1 VDEELRSP
9 LLDHDP
15 GEPTVF
21 LPGKLLEAARRRKRL
36 PRMKAPAGCLLDFGG
51 ELVQHLAVTGRTLDK
66 PVMCL
71 AHVTNTMA
79 TREEYFEKGGET
91 GLEEALKVCELALEV
106 ALEQEG
112 VKEKK

>member
-1 VDEELRSP
+1 MDEELRSP

-15 GEPTVF
+15 GEPPFF
-21 LPGKLLEAARRRKRL
+21 LPGNLLEAARRRKHL
-36 PRMKAPAGCLLDFGG
+36 PWMKAPAGCLLDFGG

-79 TREEYFEKGGET
+79 TREEDFEKGGET